1 MAEGVC
7 GTHFLGH
14 LLKESVPC
22 LEGSRVSVISPLC
35 GGEDSVLIT
44 RPNHVVVL
52 VVDLAGRV
60 VHLLKEGGAGG
71 QIIYISVSKVARY
84 AFLSAS
90 RWHAGL
96 IRSLRIKMVLKMER
110 INAVLITIVRHNG
123 VVSSVTMDGA
133 AGVVGA

>member
-1 MAEGVC
+1 MLSSMAVMACRSYG
-7 GTHFLGH
+7 
-14 LLKESVPC
+14 
-22 LEGSRVSVISPLC
+22 
-35 GGEDSVLIT
+35 
-44 RPNHVVVL
+44 NVVMRRCRNC
-52 VVDLAGRV
+52 AFEY
-60 VHLLKEGGAGG
+60 K
-71 QIIYISVSKVARY
+71 QIYISVSKVARY

-90 RWHAGL
+90 RWHAGF